1 MQNIS
6 KTIINLPESTVSERL
21 LKARKLRGL
30 NLKEI
35 SKACGISHTQI
46 NRAERG
52 QSDPTTKTI
61 TVIAEALQVSVSWLM
76 TGTGPMEDDG
86 VDCHSAYSQL
96 KEEHIQLQSEV
107 TQLMDALKVM
117 KSVVPGLENLNL
129 ENLRPGRS
137 KIGPDPAKD
146 RESVPSKKRR
156 GHPSS
161 PKETPQ
167 LAVEF
172 A

>member
-1 MQNIS
+1 MTEN
-6 KTIINLPESTVSERL
+6 EERGSRFRL
-21 LKARKLRGL
+21 ARKAKGMSMEQLSQQSGVSQSQ
-30 NLKEI
+30 I
-35 SKACGISHTQI
+35 STI
-46 NRAERG
+46 ERG
-52 QSDPTTKTI
+52 KADPSVN
-61 TVIAEALQVSVSWLM
+61 TVTRIAKALDASLMWLM
-76 TGTGPMEDDG
+76 TGSGLMKEDQQDCPTAYLKLKKEYDELVQEMDG
-86 VDCHSAYSQL
+86 VMNRI
-96 KEEHIQLQSEV
+96 E
-107 TQLMDALKVM
+107 LMRDI
-117 KSVVPGLENLNL
+117 VPGLENLKL